1 MNKKEKIDLLVRYFW
16 EDGYTIIK
24 RKFGTYLSEP
34 PKIGNYEID
43 ILARRRK
50 EYAMGICIEQ
60 TDLNDE
66 HLLEKI
72 RFLATRKTNFSKNPV
87 VLFIGITNEIYGNVR
102 ELIYS
107 LNSEARKN
115 IRLFSLN
122 TIMNNDL
129 FTNKNLDLPKVSN
142 NIFS

>member
-24 RKFGTYLSEP
+24 RKFGTYLSDP

-50 EYAMGICIEQ
+50 EYAIGICIEPI
-60 TDLNDE
+60 DLNDNR
-66 HLLEKI
+66 LLEKI
-72 RFLATRKTNFSKNPV
+72 RFLATRKTNFSNNPV
-87 VLFIGITNEIYGNVR
+87 ILFIGITGEIYGNVR

-122 TIMNNDL
+122 KIMNYDL
-129 FTNKNLDLPKVSN
+129 FTNKNLDLNNVSN